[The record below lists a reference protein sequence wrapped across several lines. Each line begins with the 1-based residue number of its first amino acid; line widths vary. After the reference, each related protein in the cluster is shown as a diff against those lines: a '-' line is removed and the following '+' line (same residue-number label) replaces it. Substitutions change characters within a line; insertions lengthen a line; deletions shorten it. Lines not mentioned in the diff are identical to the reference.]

1 MAAAPPAQQAVRVYK
16 KILAH
21 DLMIYT
27 NHKAAS
33 EIKAAFDLAQS
44 QREAKAET
52 IQAMPKVIENQM
64 NAKVFISRHLTG
76 KAFDVRNTDMNS
88 KRQNSFKQVVL
99 IIGGATALPEG
110 KPPHFHIQL
119 V

>member
-1 MAAAPPAQQAVRVYK
+1 MYK

-21 DLMIYT
+21 DPGIYT

-44 QREAKAET
+44 HGKKEAET
-52 IQAMPKVIENQM
+52 IQAMTKVIENQI

-88 KRQNSFKQVVL
+88 KQQNSFKQVVQKV
-99 IIGGATALPEG
+99 GGATVLPEG